1 MKAEEM
7 GGLNSKWNWAGKSFT
22 HFAAVV
28 GISSLEADRQG
39 RQSVETLPQNGW
51 RARVSGS

>member
-1 MKAEEM
+1 M

-22 HFAAVV
+22 HFTAVV

-39 RQSVETLPQNGW
+39 RQSVETLPQCCM
-51 RARVSGS
+51 GSQHLGFLMYLG

>member
-1 MKAEEM
+1 M

-22 HFAAVV
+22 HFTAVV

-39 RQSVETLPQNGW
+39 RQSVETLPQ
-51 RARVSGS
+51 SCMGSQRLRLLMYLG